1 MIINLW
7 MFLSVAVVFGVSFL
21 TIVVFTGHKKKLKE
35 LDIEAKRL
43 ENANLE
49 TLIEDAVTKQLG
61 NQLTRIEVLEAIV
74 TQQNY
79 ELNEEITKLK

>member
-1 MIINLW
+1 MTINLW

-21 TIVVFTGHKKKLKE
+21 TIVVLTGHKKKLKE

-49 TLIEDAVTKQLG
+49 ALIEDAVTKQLG
-61 NQLTRIEVLEAIV
+61 KQLTRIEVLEAII
-74 TQQNY
+74 TQHND
-79 ELNEEITKLK
+79 ELNEEFTKLK